1 MRNVLCAVS
10 STTPEQVRVEGSD
23 AARAS
28 LDTPP
33 KVRILHYLCTCR
45 VEDGGVPKAAIDLAD
60 QCARAGSPVRFLT
73 WDPQVCPQ
81 AWKDGTAVNLTLR
94 VVPRPSLP
102 GAIFD
107 PAQLAVFE
115 DEIKACDVLHLHAM
129 WTPSNVQL
137 AIAAKALGKAYIISP
152 HGMLDDWCMEQ
163 NPLVKR
169 GFLALVGTATLQ
181 NAAFV
186 HCTAEAEFV
195 QARRWIPHA
204 RGLVLPLVMDLEPY
218 RVLPG
223 PQLAQGRFCLNSD
236 VPQLLFLSRVHPKK
250 GVGILIRAAA
260 LLRDRGVKFELLIAG
275 PDEGDYGQKMR
286 RLTEDLSLGERVRFL
301 GPVVGAEKVSLY
313 QHADVFVLPSYQEN
327 FGFVFFEAL
336 AAGTAVVTTKNV
348 DTWEEL
354 VNCGGSKAFTM
365 GGDER
370 QSAIVLSETLEELL
384 RSRSELAAM
393 GARGRSW
400 VLDQLDAATVIGRYQ
415 TAYARAAGID
425 R

>member
-10 STTPEQVRVEGSD
+10 SPNPEQVP
-23 AARAS
+23 AAGLETTRAA
-28 LDTPP
+28 LDLPP
-33 KVRILHYLCTCR
+33 SVRILHYLCTCR

-60 QCARAGSPVRFLT
+60 HCARAGSQVRFLT

-81 AWKDGTAVNLTLR
+81 SWKDGTARNVTLR

-152 HGMLDDWCMEQ
+152 HGMLDDWCMDQ

-186 HCTAEAEFV
+186 HCTAEAEFA

-204 RGLVLPLVMDLEPY
+204 RGLILPLVMDLDPY

-223 PQLAQGRFCLNSD
+223 PQLAQGRFGLKSD

-260 LLRDRGVKFELLIAG
+260 LLRDRDVKFDLLIAG
-275 PDEGDYGQKMR
+275 PDEGDYGQRMR
-286 RLTEDLSLGERVRFL
+286 RLAEELSLGACVRFL
-301 GPVVGAEKVSLY
+301 GPVVGADKVSLY
-313 QHADVFVLPSYQEN
+313 QHADVFVLPSFQEN

-336 AAGTAVVTTKNV
+336 AAGTAVVTTRNV

-354 VNCGGSKAFTM
+354 VNCGGSRAFAM
-365 GGDER
+365 GASEQ
-370 QSAIVLSETLEELL
+370 QSAIVLAETLEELV
-384 RSRSELAAM
+384 RSRSELTAM
-393 GARGRSW
+393 GARGREW
-400 VLDQLDAATVIGRYQ
+400 VLEQLDAATLIRRYQ
-415 TAYARAAGID
+415 TAYARAAGKD
-425 R
+425 Q